1 MIISVLALF
10 AISASAADI
19 PEWTDIT
26 TVDGMPDKATFGDD
40 GRAGATSRVLMADG
54 VTYPAYYI
62 CKNSASLGISF
73 TDLNSKSGKSYSAV
87 DVVRLEIPKGVTS
100 TPTSVLRTENGYTA
114 LKTADFPE
122 GFTTLGGYTFK
133 GTADLPSALV
143 SVGLPSTL
151 NSIGESAFID
161 CYSLEALIIPEGVT
175 SIPKNM
181 ALNTTSLKT
190 LVLPSTL
197 ESIGYTSFKL
207 SNLSDG
213 LVIPEGCTTIDGYAF
228 KQSGVTSVTLPST
241 LETVSANIFEACSS
255 LTTVYSKSPIIGELM
270 FYDCDELTTIKL
282 ENTVEIKKQAFC
294 NPSGGIL
301 KITSLELP
309 EGLTTI
315 GSYAFPR
322 SQLTELV
329 LPSTLTTMSDHAFAT
344 STTLK
349 RVVALNSCFGA
360 TMFEGCSSLCELV
373 ITEKFDTLGSGAL
386 NSVSQT
392 SFITYYTGTDYDRIK
407 SVFSATTRLSQAK
420 YYSYEDYKNENY
432 TYNKFMVIYDANLCE
447 VAFDG
452 VHSPQEGEADCVN
465 ALGCSRCPLVYE
477 EALGHEFDLEKGAS
491 VKNIVYKSF
500 GADGHYEIK
509 CARCDECDSSTVI
522 SAIFAPR
529 GYSVNPNGTGFATG
543 FLINQSSLKAYE
555 DFYNTKLTFGILIF
569 NPTYLD
575 DSSLF
580 VDGKVN
586 CSRGVVQ
593 VSMDTIYSS
602 CSLSVNGFTS
612 AHEGLEL
619 VFAGFAYEGDDTDNI
634 QVFQKEYNSTQENP
648 VSSPMS
654 KKVTRGNFVLYSVC
668 LGSIKAPAVMP
679 NKSELDEFLKA

>member
-40 GRAGATSRVLMADG
+40 GRAGATSRVLMSDG

-62 CKNSASLGISF
+62 CKNQASLSL
-73 TDLNSKSGKSYSAV
+73 DLSTLNTKASKSYGKA
-87 DVVRLEIPKGVTS
+87 DIIKIEIPKGTTTVS
-100 TPTSVLRTENGYTA
+100 AA
-114 LKTADFPE
+114 LNLSS
-122 GFTTLGGYTFK
+122 GCSG
-133 GTADLPSALV
+133 LV
-143 SVGLPSTL
+143 SV
-151 NSIGESAFID
+151 D
-161 CYSLEALIIPEGVT
+161 IPYGVT
-175 SIPKNM
+175 TISQLAFRSSGI
-181 ALNTTSLKT
+181 
-190 LVLPSTL
+190 
-197 ESIGYTSFKL
+197 
-207 SNLSDG
+207 SNPIVVPDS
-213 LVIPEGCTTIDGYAF
+213 CTKIEQYAF
-228 KQSGVTSVTLPST
+228 KGSNIPSIVIPSSVTSFGSDCVSECPSIT
-241 LETVSANIFEACSS
+241 EVYCKCANIPEKA
-255 LTTVYSKSPIIGELM
+255 
-270 FYDCDELTTIKL
+270 FYDNDKLSSIKL
-282 ENTVEIKKQAFC
+282 ENTVIIGNNAFC
-294 NPSGGIL
+294 NPNGGIL
-301 KITSLELP
+301 NITSLELP
-309 EGLTTI
+309 
-315 GSYAFPR
+315 
-322 SQLTELV
+322 
-329 LPSTLTTMSDHAFAT
+329 STLTSIGQYAFT
-344 STTLK
+344 RTKIES
-349 RVVALNSCFGA
+349 
-360 TMFEGCSSLCELV
+360 LV
-373 ITEKFDTLGSGAL
+373 IPASVTTMGSAAFQGCTTIEKLVVLGPVLATEAFKDCPALKEVVFTENFTTFGTSALGTTPN
-386 NSVSQT
+386 NST
-392 SFITYYTGTDYDRIK
+392 FIAYYTGTDHERIK
-407 SVFSATTRLSQAK
+407 TLCSGTSRFSQAK